1 MSTQSL
7 RPLLMCQK
15 PVQVQYLRASLN
27 GIHPAID
34 AILDETYGCII
45 YQEQVMKLVQVV
57 FGMSLGE
64 ADMVRRA
71 IGKKDPELMA
81 KMIGEMKSRPR
92 SIDITDEDVEYI
104 LSTIS
109 KCSSYLFNKS
119 HSAAYA
125 LTAYQT
131 AYLKANYPLE
141 FYCALL
147 NSNIDQ
153 EKTVEYMR
161 EAKRAGAD
169 ISVPDIVRS
178 RTNWT
183 IDRDKNT
190 LIAGMAMIR
199 GVGKAKFISPTT
211 CSCDG
216 FKEFLEKNR
225 KLNKQVCVN
234 IVKAGCFEVSP
245 LWAIDYIEWF
255 KKKIQTEDT
264 IKERVE
270 YFTKKGDAKK
280 IKEWNE
286 KWQTI
291 PEPPAEYDTDIR
303 VCRELQE
310 EVLGMSTISLFSLYD
325 DGLLAVNRKARMVLI
340 ESIKGYIS
348 KKGNKVLEITGQCR
362 GEGLC
367 KFVMTGQMVKHG
379 KKIEDYSPYKFT
391 KDSMVIIST
400 TWPAKDSND
409 IKTYFMDDMILAKS
423 RVN

>member
-1 MSTQSL
+1 MGN
-7 RPLLMCQK
+7 RPVLSCHGVVEPPIRNSMG
-15 PVQVQYLRASLN
+15 N
-27 GIHPAID
+27 IHPAID
-34 AILDETYGCII
+34 ELLKDTYGCII
-45 YQEQVMKLVQVV
+45 YQEQVMKLVQVI

-81 KMIGEMKSRPR
+81 KMIGEMENRPR
-92 SIDITDEDVEYI
+92 LINITNGDVGYI

-153 EKTVEYMR
+153 EKTIEYMR
-161 EAKRAGAD
+161 EAKRVGAN

-178 RTNWT
+178 QTKWT
-183 IDRDKNT
+183 IDRDTNT

-199 GVGKAKFISPTT
+199 GVGKAKFISPSD

-255 KKKIQTEDT
+255 KKKAQIEDT

-270 YFTKKGDAKK
+270 YFTKKGDEKK

-291 PEPPAEYDTDIR
+291 PDPPAEYDTDIR

-367 KFVMTGQMVKHG
+367 KFVMTGQMVKPG
-379 KKIEDYSPYKFT
+379 KKIEDYSPDKFT

-409 IKTYFMDDMILAKS
+409 IKTYFL
-423 RVN
+423 